1 MLPPASTLWVIVVG
15 VGVGAAQGAGFFD
28 EAAPLVVFIG
38 VAMAQRIGDAEQ
50 ASMYV
55 PALPGDTA

>member
-1 MLPPASTLWVIVVG
+1 MSPPGFVVG
-15 VGVGAAQGAGFFD
+15 VGVGAAQGAGFLD
-28 EAAPLVVFIG
+28 EAARLVVFIG

-50 ASMYV
+50 APMCV

>member
-1 MLPPASTLWVIVVG
+1 MIVVG
-15 VGVGAAQGAGFFD
+15 VGVGAVQGAGFFD
-28 EAAPLVVFIG
+28 EAARLVVFIG

-50 ASMYV
+50 APMCV